1 MTTSNLLF
9 HHTKDRGKYQGITT
23 KLLKELWK
31 DDRQASLDKSSL
43 HNSLKKR
50 RSEQETKIR
59 VVYT

>member
-1 MTTSNLLF
+1 MTATLLF
-9 HHTKDRGKYQGITT
+9 AHTRDRGKYQGIDD

-31 DDRQASLDKSSL
+31 DDRQPSLDKLSL
-43 HNSLKKR
+43 HNYLKKR